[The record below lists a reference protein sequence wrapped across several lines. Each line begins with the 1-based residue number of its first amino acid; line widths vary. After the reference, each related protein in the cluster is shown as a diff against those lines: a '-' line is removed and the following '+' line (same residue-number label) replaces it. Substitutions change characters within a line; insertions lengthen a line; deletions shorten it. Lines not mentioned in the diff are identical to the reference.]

1 MIVESGGANLPY
13 QSQVFPDRDHF
24 GRIFYNQAR
33 LSARGIP
40 QISVVHGISVAGGA
54 YMPAMSDVNIIVKNQ
69 GRIFL
74 AGPSLVKAAIGEDIN
89 DEQLGGGEMHCQVS
103 GVSDY
108 LAESDE
114 HALVL
119 ARREILH
126 LNYQMGQISS
136 STAAGKRGWD
146 EPLYDPNELNG
157 IASTNLKEAFDIKEV
172 IARIVDGSQVSHIL
186 GFIFSNKGG

>member
-1 MIVESGGANLPY
+1 
-13 QSQVFPDRDHF
+13 
-24 GRIFYNQAR
+24 
-33 LSARGIP
+33 
-40 QISVVHGISVAGGA
+40 
-54 YMPAMSDVNIIVKNQ
+54 MSDVNIIVKNQ

-126 LNYQMGQISS
+126 SNYQLDQTSYS
-136 STAAGKRGWD
+136 STNEKSVWD
-146 EPLYDPNELNG
+146 DPLFDATELNG
-157 IASTNLKEAFDIKEV
+157 IVSPNLREAFEVKEV
-172 IARIVDGSQVSHIL
+172 IARIVDGSRVSLPIEFCACRL
-186 GFIFSNKGG
+186 E